1 MNYKKQR
8 TILIVDDDPFT
19 CTATEQ
25 IVRSFGYSTVTAFTG
40 AQAIHMFQSNEV
52 DLILM
57 DVELGFDS
65 NGPEFARQILAMRE
79 VPILFYSAYNEPDII
94 KKTEHIASY
103 GYILKGSSITMLGTS
118 IQIALNLF
126 DSSLKMK
133 NEKRYRE
140 LISNLDTG
148 ILVYSPDTSIIL
160 TNSKAEE
167 ILGLSEDQ
175 LKGKIAFDSHW
186 KFINEDNS
194 PLLVDDYPVN
204 LIRSK
209 MISIKNKVIGV
220 FRQNNRDILWL
231 SITGFPFLDTNGNLE
246 EIIISF
252 IDITER
258 KKSERTLLESEKKFR
273 SYIESA
279 LDGVFVTNKEGFY
292 QEVNHAAAQLL
303 GYTRNELLQ
312 MHFTETVPEETVE
325 NAKSAY
331 TTLLEEG
338 VFTTEVIFQR
348 KDGSRFTGIL
358 SSTKISEDQYL
369 GLVKDITERKV
380 AEENVHKLLAEKEII
395 LKEIHHRIK
404 NNMYSVY
411 GLLQLQSQTLKE
423 DNAAAAALEDA
434 AIRIQS
440 MMLLYDK
447 LYQSE
452 QFTDLLIE
460 EYISPLV
467 DEVIE
472 NFPNIVPIRVIKEIG
487 DIVLDAKRLSNIG
500 IILNE
505 LLTNIMK
512 YAFKGRSEGLIRV
525 SAQMVEDKVVILV
538 QDNGIGIPE
547 GIDFANS
554 TGFGLKLIAMLTKQI
569 EGKGK
574 IERENGTTVHLEFI
588 K

>member
-8 TILIVDDDPFT
+8 TILIVEDDPFT

-57 DVELGFDS
+57 DVELGFES

-79 VPILFYSAYNEPDII
+79 VPILFYSAHNEPDII

-220 FRQNNRDILWL
+220 FRQNSSDILWL
-231 SITGFPFLDTNGNLE
+231 SITGFPFFDTNGNLE

-258 KKSERTLLESEKKFR
+258 KISERTLLESEKKFR

-312 MHFTETVPEETVE
+312 MHFTKTVPEETLE
-325 NAKSAY
+325 NAKYAY

-338 VFTTEVIFQR
+338 VYTTEILFRR
-348 KDGSRFTGIL
+348 KDGTTFIGIL

-369 GLVKDITERKV
+369 GLVKDITERKE

-411 GLLQLQSQTLKE
+411 GLLQLQAQALKE
-423 DNAAAAALEDA
+423 DNAAASALDDA
-434 AIRIQS
+434 AIRVKS

-452 QFTDLLIE
+452 RFTDLLIE

-467 DEVIE
+467 DEVIQ
-472 NFPNIVPIRVIKEIG
+472 NFPNIVPIQVLKEIG
-487 DIVLDAKRLSNIG
+487 NIVLDAKRLSSIG

-512 YAFKGRSEGLIRV
+512 YAFQGKDEGLIRV
-525 SAQMVEDKVVILV
+525 SVQMKDNKIIMLV

-547 GIDFANS
+547 GIDFVNS

-569 EGKGK
+569 EGKAK
-574 IERENGTTVHLEFI
+574 IERKNGTLVYLEFI